1 MSNLLVDLSANVFC
15 PQIFFAHKSFLPT
28 NLFCPRITRIFVQA
42 SAEPNL
48 FELCRAQPKMSRN
61 LHEFIALHYNGDLF
75 DRTNHTNSMIE
86 LIELGVKCLEG
97 TTERSDDNRG
107 RSPRIGNMWPMCLE
121 GTTPEEWYT
130 GHVLWRTAFQAELSR
145 LHLPRTSSPVIK
157 KLRFCSAFLALNALL
172 QPTRNH
178 IIREIRGQNKP

>member
-15 PQIFFAHKSFLPT
+15 PQIFFAHESHEFSCKRAQNRTCSSYAERSRKCQEIYT
-28 NLFCPRITRIFVQA
+28 NSLLYIIMATCSVARIF
-42 SAEPNL
+42 
-48 FELCRAQPKMSRN
+48 
-61 LHEFIALHYNGDLF
+61 
-75 DRTNHTNSMIE
+75 TNSMIE

-121 GTTPEEWYT
+121 GTTPEDWYT

-157 KLRFCSAFLALNALL
+157 KLRFCSAFQALNALL

>member
-15 PQIFFAHKSFLPT
+15 PQIFFAHESHES
-28 NLFCPRITRIFVQA
+28 TRIFMPT
-42 SAEPNL
+42 SAI
-48 FELCRAQPKMSRN
+48 ELAHIAERSRKCQ
-61 LHEFIALHYNGDLF
+61 EIY
-75 DRTNHTNSMIE
+75 TNSLLYIIMATCSVARIFTNSMIE

-157 KLRFCSAFLALNALL
+157 KLRFCSAFQALNALL

>member
-1 MSNLLVDLSANVFC
+1 MFFVHDT
-15 PQIFFAHKSFLPT
+15 FFAHESHEFSCKRAQNRTCSSYAERSRKCQEIYT
-28 NLFCPRITRIFVQA
+28 NLRVLFINGDPTVARIF
-42 SAEPNL
+42 
-48 FELCRAQPKMSRN
+48 
-61 LHEFIALHYNGDLF
+61 
-75 DRTNHTNSMIE
+75 TNSMIAHWV
-86 LIELGVKCLEG
+86 ELGVKCLEG

-157 KLRFCSAFLALNALL
+157 KLRFCSAFQALNALL

-178 IIREIRGQNKP
+178 IIREISGQKILTLSRQKKGVTHVRHSLFF